1 MIETYNYKLI
11 KSGNHLEIYDYK
23 TKDILRGFKK
33 KIRRKN
39 ITENDKQKIA
49 DFTGEPR
56 IDIDLFN
63 YQELKEKEEKARK
76 AKTKFSLSR
85 TRTNIRRT
93 INANNHLTTF
103 LTLTFAEN
111 ITELKQANYVFNQ
124 FIKRMKYQDKNFE
137 YIAVPEF
144 QKRGAVH
151 YHLLCNLELPKFKDK
166 PERFIYERNFSK
178 TYWKQGFIT
187 VKPVNHVDNMGAY
200 FCKYLGKDMFDERA
214 FGKKKFFR
222 SQSLSKPIELIGYLA
237 FQFFQKVSQ
246 GLKLVFEKTFK
257 SEWTGEIDY
266 KAYVLSQEKISP
278 QILTNIEELKTQC

>member
-1 MIETYNYKLI
+1 MIEKYNYKLI

-33 KIRRKN
+33 KVRKKN
-39 ITENDKQKIA
+39 MTERDKQKIA

-56 IDIDLFN
+56 TDIDLFN
-63 YQELKEKEEKARK
+63 YQELQEKEEQARK

-93 INANNHLTTF
+93 INANNHLNTF
-103 LTLTFAEN
+103 LTLTFAQN

-151 YHLLCNLELPKFKDK
+151 YHLLCNLSLPKFRDK
-166 PERFIYERNFSK
+166 SERFIYEQNFAK
-178 TYWKQGFIT
+178 EHWKQGFIT
-187 VKPVNHVDNMGAY
+187 VKPVEKIDNMGAY
-200 FCKYLGKDMFDERA
+200 FCKYLGKDMFDARA
-214 FGKKKFFR
+214 FGKKKFFK

-237 FQFFQKVSQ
+237 WQFFQRVSQ

-257 SEWTGEIDY
+257 SDWTGEVDY
-266 KAYVLSQEKISP
+266 KTYQLNEDEISP
-278 QILTNIEELKTQC
+278 YVLTNIKALKT